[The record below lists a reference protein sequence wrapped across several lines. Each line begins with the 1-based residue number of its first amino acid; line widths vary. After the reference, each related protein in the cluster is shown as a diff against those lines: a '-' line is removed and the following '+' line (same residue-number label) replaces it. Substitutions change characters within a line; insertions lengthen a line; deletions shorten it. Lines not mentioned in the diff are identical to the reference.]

1 MVFYIRLLSFSIM
14 FLKFTHII
22 ACINISF
29 FLWLTFHCLN
39 VPHCVYSLISWW
51 TVGLVPLF
59 GYYESC
65 GYDHS
70 GESFYVGVCFH
81 ISWKQLGNMVILC
94 FTDIRT
100 VKPLSKE
107 RQALGEIG
115 IRKLLF
121 S

>member
-59 GYYESC
+59 GYYE
-65 GYDHS
+65 
-70 GESFYVGVCFH
+70 YVAMNICEKF
-81 ISWKQLGNMVILC
+81 LC
-94 FTDIRT
+94 EYTF
-100 VKPLSKE
+100 L
-107 RQALGEIG
+107 
-115 IRKLLF
+115 
-121 S
+121 

>member
-1 MVFYIRLLSFSIM
+1 MYPTVF
-14 FLKFTHII
+14 T
-22 ACINISF
+22 
-29 FLWLTFHCLN
+29 
-39 VPHCVYSLISWW
+39 SLISWW

-65 GYDHS
+65 YDHS
-70 GESFYVGVCFH
+70 YESFYVGVCFH

-100 VKPLSKE
+100 VKLLSKE
-107 RQALGEIG
+107 MLHFQ
-115 IRKLLF
+115 KTP